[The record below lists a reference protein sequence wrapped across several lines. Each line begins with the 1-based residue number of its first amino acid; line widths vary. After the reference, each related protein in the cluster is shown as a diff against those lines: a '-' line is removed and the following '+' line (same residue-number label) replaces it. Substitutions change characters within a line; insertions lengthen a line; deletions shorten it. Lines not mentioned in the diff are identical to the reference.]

1 MAVVVG
7 SLQPNQ
13 PGVLQV
19 DVVVV
24 VVSGVVVVVEVDSS
38 RHPHHPGVSQVVVLV
53 KVDEVLVVVVVVVIS
68 EPLLRKNF
76 HSTQSKHSSSG
87 AQVGTSSYTFN
98 TSDMT
103 FLILWVPI
111 PTRHPLSATVS

>member
-1 MAVVVG
+1 MVVVG

-13 PGVLQV
+13 PGVLHV
-19 DVVVV
+19 DVVVLV
-24 VVSGVVVVVEVDSS
+24 VLSSVVVVVEVDSS
-38 RHPHHPGVSQVVVLV
+38 RHPHHPGVWQVVVLV
-53 KVDEVLVVVVVVVIS
+53 KVGDVVLALVVVVVS
-68 EPLLRKNF
+68 EPLLRKYF

-87 AQVGTSSYTFN
+87 AQVGTLSYTFN